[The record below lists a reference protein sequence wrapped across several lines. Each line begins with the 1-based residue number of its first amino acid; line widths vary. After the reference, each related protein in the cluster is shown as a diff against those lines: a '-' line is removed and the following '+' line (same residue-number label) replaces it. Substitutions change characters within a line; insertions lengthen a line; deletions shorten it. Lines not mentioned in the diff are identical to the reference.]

1 MQINEH
7 TIPPC
12 RHWETYR
19 HDIKQ
24 ERQAITK
31 IRGSG
36 APFIALNIPT
46 CMCFH
51 PLFMQEICGLCM
63 ADGRVQA
70 VVPNL

>member
-7 TIPPC
+7 TVPPC

-19 HDIKQ
+19 HDVKQ
-24 ERQAITK
+24 ERHAMTR

-36 APFIALNIPT
+36 APFNFLNIPT
-46 CMCFH
+46 SMCCH
-51 PLFMQEICGLCM
+51 PFFVLEICGLCM